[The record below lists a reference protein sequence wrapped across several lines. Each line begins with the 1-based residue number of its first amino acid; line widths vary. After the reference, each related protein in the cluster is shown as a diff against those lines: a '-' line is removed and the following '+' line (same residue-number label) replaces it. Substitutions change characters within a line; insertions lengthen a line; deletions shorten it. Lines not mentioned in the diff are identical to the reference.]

1 MYDTNLTNSRD
12 SAMAHRLRGWVRVP
26 VVALLAG
33 AAMAAV
39 VTQGA
44 TAATLP
50 GSFRGEAY
58 GTNTTA
64 VVGPIAVSLGK
75 TAYLPCPCAGTNGV
89 VKQNNITSL
98 SAGGTLLNAGAVT
111 STVFARKTATNTAE
125 VSNTSTIA
133 GINLFNGLIT
143 ATTIKAVASTNANA
157 STIASNAT
165 GSQFV
170 NLVIGGVPISANP
183 TPGTT
188 IALAGV
194 GSVVLNKVT
203 ITGTN
208 AKMRNIVVDMLTI
221 EVAPGNVVGLPL
233 GAKIV
238 VAHATSGFVRNVL
251 PAFVGGEA
259 YAAAANAT
267 VGSVI
272 QNKIGKAALVSIGC
286 DGTGGVTKTNTVA
299 SVDASPVLKIGTGN
313 TTAFGG
319 IDGSGTIARTTA
331 TIENA
336 DLIKVP
342 VLGALVRFTAIK
354 VVAEDKFNGSLHT
367 RSTAGT
373 QFTGLKIA
381 GLSLPI
387 NVAPNFRVN
396 VPLFGYVI
404 VNEQTIPAANKKGFM
419 VVNGLKIVI
428 ETALLG
434 LPVGSQIVVAHAEA
448 SAQR

>member
-1 MYDTNLTNSRD
+1 M
-12 SAMAHRLRGWVRVP
+12 
-26 VVALLAG
+26 
-33 AAMAAV
+33 
-39 VTQGA
+39 
-44 TAATLP
+44 
-50 GSFRGEAY
+50 
-58 GTNTTA
+58 
-64 VVGPIAVSLGK
+64 GK

-89 VKQNNITSL
+89 IKQNNITSL

-143 ATTIKAVASTNANA
+143 ATTIKAVANTNANA
-157 STIASNAT
+157 TTITSNAT

-299 SVDASPVLKIGTGN
+299 RHRMR
-313 TTAFGG
+313 
-319 IDGSGTIARTTA
+319 AR
-331 TIENA
+331 
-336 DLIKVP
+336 
-342 VLGALVRFTAIK
+342 
-354 VVAEDKFNGSLHT
+354 S
-367 RSTAGT
+367 
-373 QFTGLKIA
+373 
-381 GLSLPI
+381 
-387 NVAPNFRVN
+387 
-396 VPLFGYVI
+396 
-404 VNEQTIPAANKKGFM
+404 
-419 VVNGLKIVI
+419 
-428 ETALLG
+428 
-434 LPVGSQIVVAHAEA
+434 
-448 SAQR
+448 